1 MINVFYD
8 MIYDFTKRKKLHKPI
23 SAALIAPLQC
33 TAITTEKY
41 TPTLSTGLNAAEAI
55 QNNFYLEK

>member
-1 MINVFYD
+1 
-8 MIYDFTKRKKLHKPI
+8 MIYDFTKRKKLYKPI
-23 SAALIAPLQC
+23 SAALRLLIAPLQC